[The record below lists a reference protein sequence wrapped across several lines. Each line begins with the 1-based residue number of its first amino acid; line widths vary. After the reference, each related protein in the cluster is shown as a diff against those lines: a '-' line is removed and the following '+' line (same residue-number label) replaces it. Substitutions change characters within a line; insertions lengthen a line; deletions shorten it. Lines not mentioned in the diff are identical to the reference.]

1 MTNAALAIQNWVK
14 IFNEEPKQ
22 LQVEIEQSATP
33 TLLECKQQKTKPSSS
48 SSSVAF
54 ATLRKVYTI
63 GIAPQDLLNAIR
75 SKKNTYFGLEPTG
88 ATHTTKERL
97 TMLGETLNESLD
109 TGLSF
114 EFPCEHKKERKELLL
129 TVATMLPED
138 WTIRVKGMY
147 LKGVP
152 PEGESEKN
160 CKSNEYLTYNKMRQ
174 RQAHTNLT

>member
-14 IFNEEPKQ
+14 IFKEDPKP
-22 LQVEIEQSATP
+22 LQVENEQPAPPTP
-33 TLLECKQQKTKPSSS
+33 LKCKLQKTKPSSAS
-48 SSSVAF
+48 SSCAF

-75 SKKNTYFGLEPTG
+75 SKEDTYFGLERDG
-88 ATHTTKERL
+88 ATYTTKERL
-97 TMLGETLNESLD
+97 AMLGETLGEALD
-109 TGLSF
+109 TLKSF
-114 EFPCEHKKERKELLL
+114 EFPCEHKYERKELLL
-129 TVATMLPED
+129 TLATMLPND

-160 CKSNEYLTYNKMRQ
+160 CKSNEYLTYIKGGNGK
-174 RQAHTNLT
+174 HTLT

>member
-1 MTNAALAIQNWVK
+1 MSKWLNWKPRDKETAKNKAIFLTPIPQKNK
-14 IFNEEPKQ
+14 KQ
-22 LQVEIEQSATP
+22 E
-33 TLLECKQQKTKPSSS
+33 TKPSSS

-75 SKKNTYFGLEPTG
+75 AKENTYFGLQPDG

-97 TMLGETLNESLD
+97 AMLGETLDEALD
-109 TGLSF
+109 TLKSF
-114 EFPCEHKKERKELLL
+114 EFLCEHKKERKELLL

-147 LKGVP
+147 LKGIP
-152 PEGESEKN
+152 PEGESDED
-160 CKSNEYLTYNKMRQ
+160 L
-174 RQAHTNLT
+174 